1 MKVFFI
7 STIYKEEEKGDIKRV
22 KEEIKKLGF
31 EDYRIYVHDGIADNR
46 GYAYGINR
54 GIEKGLKEG
63 ADLFVV
69 FNADISFAK
78 FNKKI
83 IIDSLKHYDI
93 FGFALE
99 QDGKIYYGG
108 KIDRW
113 RLSGGLIDKKPK
125 TRYANVDFVSG
136 SLMFIKRKVVE
147 KLGLFD
153 ESYFLYYEEVDYCYR
168 AKRLGFNVGIDTFHF
183 YKHFERS
190 RFFPKK
196 DYFLAKSRLR
206 FFWRYS
212 SFLQKIHEL
221 VRLPKTIIESLPLF
235 VSLFFNSK
243 FLTNLFSLNFSS
255 FLNKLLHF
263 ILFIFLVR
271 NLSPDKYGVY
281 VIIWAFIG
289 IFTPLLDLGTTN
301 YGLVYLPK
309 ERKAM
314 MSSLIAMRFYFS
326 SLIFLIAN
334 LSAWFFF
341 RKQPEMIVYIALT
354 SVSILASV
362 WSGSYLI
369 INSVR
374 EKIILSSIVSL
385 LFTGSYVLAIIISL
399 FLKKELLT
407 VFLIISVSFLLYTLI
422 NFWLVK
428 KEIPQLRLP
437 FTPALWKRILT
448 KSYLFVLISFISGIY
463 FKHNVFLLKYFRSE
477 SDVGIYSSGF
487 KFLDASLLLAASY
500 NITVM
505 PIFSRIAK
513 EKHLLKKKI
522 KKDFILLSAVGFLT
536 AVLFY
541 FLGPFL
547 LPLILKGNYLS
558 GIKVAQ
564 IIVFALPLILIGSI
578 FYNVLYALEMA
589 NYVFFIFLV
598 RGVFNLILNII
609 FIPIYSYFASA
620 WITVFTEFFS
630 TLLAF
635 YFVRKRLISDENFS

>member
-7 STIYKEEEKGDIKRV
+7 STIYKEEEKEDIKRV

-69 FNADISFAK
+69 FNADISFGQL
-78 FNKKI
+78 NKKV
-83 IIDSLKHYDI
+83 IIDGLKDYDI
-93 FGFALE
+93 LGFALE
-99 QDGKIYYGG
+99 QERKIYYGG
-108 KIDRW
+108 AIDRW
-113 RLSGGLIDKKPK
+113 RLSGGLIDKKPEK
-125 TRYANVDFVSG
+125 RYVDVDFVSG
-136 SLMFIKRKVVE
+136 SLMIVKRKVVE

-153 ESYFLYYEEVDYCYR
+153 ESYFLYYEEVDYCYQ
-168 AKRLGFNVGIDTFHF
+168 AERLGFKVGIDSSHF

-196 DYFLAKSRLR
+196 EYFLAKSRWR

-212 SFLQKIHEL
+212 NLLQKIREFF
-221 VRLPKTIIESLPLF
+221 RLPKTMIESLPLF
-235 VSLFFNSK
+235 FFLFLKSK

-255 FLNKLLHF
+255 LLNKFFHF
-263 ILFIFLVR
+263 VLFIFLVR

-281 VIIWAFIG
+281 IIVWTFIG

-314 MSSLIAMRFYFS
+314 MSNLIAMRFYFAGV
-326 SLIFLIAN
+326 IFLIAN

-341 RKQPEMIVYIALT
+341 RKQPEMIIYIVLT

-374 EKIILSSIVSL
+374 EKIIFSSIVSL

-399 FLKKELLT
+399 LLKKELLT
-407 VFLIISVSFLLYTLI
+407 IFLIISLSFLLYALI
-422 NFWLVK
+422 NFWLVR

-437 FTPALWKRILT
+437 FTPAVWKRILT

-463 FKHNVFLLKYFRSE
+463 FKHNVFLLKYFHSE

-522 KKDFILLSAVGFLT
+522 KKDFFLLTAIGFLT
-536 AVLFY
+536 AILFY

-564 IIVFALPLILIGSI
+564 IVVFALPLILIGSI
-578 FYNVLYALEMA
+578 FYNVLYVFEMA
-589 NYVFFIFLV
+589 NYVFFIFLI
-598 RGVFNLILNII
+598 RGVVNLILNIV
-609 FIPIYSYFASA
+609 FIPVYSYFACA
-620 WITVFTEFFS
+620 WLTVLTEFFS

-635 YFVRKRLISDENFS
+635 YFVRKKLDYENFP